1 METIKRQV
9 RIMGLLLRYVYL
21 HVRYVYL
28 IICYCLLRIAGAA
41 VKVAG
46 AALVE
51 AAKLECYIRFLSREE
66 RVIFAA
72 CFAVSIY
79 ILALVLFIRI

>member
-1 METIKRQV
+1 MQV
-9 RIMGLLLRYVYL
+9 RILRLLLRYIYL
-21 HVRYVYL
+21 HLRYIYL
-28 IICYCLLRIAGAA
+28 HLRYFYLLIYYVL

-46 AALVE
+46 AMLVE
-51 AAKLECYIRFLSREE
+51 AVKLECYIKFLSKEE
-66 RVIFAA
+66 RVIFAT

>member
-1 METIKRQV
+1 MGIIKSQV

-28 IICYCLLRIAGAA
+28 HLRYFYLLIYYVL

-51 AAKLECYIRFLSREE
+51 AVKLECYIKFLSKEE
-66 RVIFAA
+66 RVIFAT